1 MEVKD
6 LLLQTDK
13 LPNVPDVVRELI
25 IALKDPEADY
35 NAIAEK
41 VAQDQTLS
49 LKILRLVNSAH
60 FGLSRKVSSI
70 DEAVVLLGMEKLNT
84 LVIASGLSNSASNV
98 DGLELKAFWKDSFM
112 VATIATWLAAR
123 TDEVEEDI
131 AFTTGIIYN
140 IGRLLLHLAAPKD
153 AMAIQALVKD
163 KKASRIAAEMER
175 LSFTTQDAGKALLD
189 MWKFPAELGIALQQY
204 KRPLGYEETSPLSA
218 ILNLANYLNGAK
230 SNDRHLDDVKN
241 FMPKKV
247 MQLAGLPMSIID
259 DLEQALTLETGL
271 EI

>member
-6 LLLQTDK
+6 LLSQTDK

-25 IALKDPEADY
+25 IALRDPNADY
-35 NAIAEK
+35 NAIAAK

-49 LKILRLVNSAH
+49 LKILRLVNSSH
-60 FGLSRKVSSI
+60 FALSRKVSSI

-84 LVIASGLSNSASNV
+84 LVIASGFSNSASKI
-98 DGLELKAFWKDSFM
+98 DGLDLKAFWKDCFM
-112 VATIATWLAAR
+112 VASIATWLAHR
-123 TDEVEEDI
+123 TEDVEEDI

-140 IGRLLLHLAAPKD
+140 IGRLLLHLAAPQD
-153 AMAIQALVKD
+153 AMAIQSLVKD

-189 MWKFPAELGIALQQY
+189 MWNFPAELGIAIQQY
-204 KRPLGYEETSPLSA
+204 KRPLGYDDPSPLSA
-218 ILNLANYLNGAK
+218 ILNLANYLNGARV
-230 SNDRHLDDVKN
+230 NNRHVDDVRD
-241 FMPKKV
+241 FIPKKV
-247 MQLAGLPMSIID
+247 MQLAGLPLTILD
-259 DLEQALTLETGL
+259 DLEEALTLETGL

>member
-25 IALKDPEADY
+25 IALKDPDADY
-35 NAIAEK
+35 NAIAAK

-70 DEAVVLLGMEKLNT
+70 DEAVVLLGMDKLNT
-84 LVIASGLSNSASNV
+84 LVIASGLANSAVNV
-98 DGLELKAFWKDSFM
+98 DGLDLTLFWKDAFM
-112 VATIATWLAAR
+112 VASIATWLAQK
-123 TDEVEEDI
+123 TDYVETDI
-131 AFTTGIIYN
+131 AFTTGIIYS
-140 IGRLLLHLAAPKD
+140 IGRLLLHLAAPSD
-153 AMAIQALVKD
+153 AMEIQRLVKE

-189 MWKFPAELGIALQQY
+189 LWKFPAELGIAIQQY
-204 KRPLGYEETSPLSA
+204 KRPLGYDIPTPLSA
-218 ILNLANYLNGAK
+218 ILNLANYLNGAR
-230 SNDRHLDDVKN
+230 SSQRSVEDVKQ
-241 FMPKKV
+241 FIPKKV
-247 MQLAGLPMSIID
+247 MQLAGLPLTVID
-259 DLEQALTLETGL
+259 ELEDALKLETGL
-271 EI
+271 EL

>member
-60 FGLSRKVSSI
+60 FGLSRKISSI
-70 DEAVVLLGMEKLNT
+70 DEAVVLLGMQKLNT
-84 LVIASGLSNSASNV
+84 LVIASGLSNSAVNV
-98 DGLELKAFWKDSFM
+98 KGLDLKAFWSDSFM
-112 VATIATWLAAR
+112 VATIATWLAHR
-123 TDEVEEDI
+123 TEEVDADI
-131 AFTTGIIYN
+131 AFTSGIIYN
-140 IGRLLLHLAAPKD
+140 IGRLLLHLAAPQD
-153 AMAIQALVKD
+153 AAAIQALVKE

-175 LSFTTQDAGKALLD
+175 LGFTTQDAGKALLD
-189 MWKFPAELGIALQQY
+189 MWNFPAELGAAIQQY
-204 KRPLGYEETSPLSA
+204 KRPLGYEEPTPLSA
-218 ILNLANYLNGAK
+218 VINLANYLNGAR
-230 SNDRHLDDVKN
+230 SSDRHIDDIKA
-241 FMPKKV
+241 FIPKKV
-247 MQLAGLPMSIID
+247 MQLAGLPLSILD
-259 DLEQALTLETGL
+259 ELEASLNLETGL
-271 EI
+271 E